1 MRVRRLQQLI
11 ADNEWE
17 DHGYVYVC
25 PPGYEREEG
34 RCAFRFNPLV
44 WESTG
49 SRLSARLYESGTKLE
64 DVQQVIPTGDQLR
77 WLDIEEIEGE
87 PEEIK
92 AILDKACKIP
102 RPQRI
107 SLAKP
112 VGV

>member
-1 MRVRRLQQLI
+1 MKIRRLQRLNGQQQ
-11 ADNEWE
+11 WE
-17 DHGYVYVC
+17 DHGYV
-25 PPGYEREEG
+25 YEREEG

-49 SRLSARLYESGTKLE
+49 SRLSARLYESGTQLE
-64 DVQQVIPTGDQLR
+64 DVQQIIPTGDQLR

-92 AILDKACKIP
+92 AMLDKACKIP

-107 SLAKP
+107 SIVKP
-112 VGV
+112 AGA